1 MGFGCAF
8 ITFFFCHG
16 VLFFSHGLG
25 YLGGRARGELGV
37 LFVVRLLLGLIW
49 LEYSCF
55 LSFFC
60 VGVLTPLIITDFF
73 FPSLVGHQGVYLVR
87 YDGKSILDW
96 AVRGAVLMIQEDI
109 P

>member
-1 MGFGCAF
+1 MCFYYFLFLSRGS
-8 ITFFFCHG
+8 FFLAWAW
-16 VLFFSHGLG
+16 VS
-25 YLGGRARGELGV
+25 GRAGKGGIGGSFCGTAITWADMAGIF
-37 LFVVRLLLGLIW
+37 LF
-49 LEYSCF
+49 
-55 LSFFC
+55 SFFLLC
-60 VGVLTPLIITDFF
+60 RGTYSAYYYRLF